1 MNRKQFVKHYAV
13 QRKNSVSL
21 KWDLLEQRFGDQD
34 LIPMWVADMDFRT
47 PNALQMLCTA
57 GLHMAHMDMR
67 TFRKVTMRHALTGWK
82 AVMDSGQRR
91 KCSA

>member
-1 MNRKQFVKHYAV
+1 MNREQFVKHYAV

-47 PNALQMLCTA
+47 PECITPQGCTWRIWICV
-57 GLHMAHMDMR
+57 H
-67 TFRKVTMRHALTGWK
+67 
-82 AVMDSGQRR
+82 SG
-91 KCSA
+91 KLL